1 MPSMNN
7 WFRMSSE
14 ASPLLP
20 ARNPSDYLNT
30 FPIFPLV
37 EALEATNFIHLRWQ
51 DLIPRTVSVS
61 FDTEP
66 CKSLAFAL
74 IVLLELRKRQIAWK
88 GQYPTNSYGQWT
100 EEEARARDVEILE
113 DKMSEFWETFLTQ
126 YRSSSDLHDVLWTPF
141 LLKKDK
147 SRTIRG
153 VKFFF
158 PSATLSIIH
167 STYLI
172 VADFLVDR
180 DGPSKF
186 IAHPIVS
193 MTMSRM
199 WKYGR
204 PEGSHLPTMFR
215 NILNTRATPW

>member
-37 EALEATNFIHLRWQ
+37 EALETTNFIHLRWQ
-51 DLIPRTVSVS
+51 DLIPRTVSAS

-88 GQYPTNSYGQWT
+88 GQYPANSYEQWT
-100 EEEARARDVEILE
+100 EEEAHARDVEILE

-158 PSATLSIIH
+158 SICNSEHNPLDLSYSGGFSCGPRWTVKIH
-167 STYLI
+167 RASHCIY
-172 VADFLVDR
+172 D
-180 DGPSKF
+180 
-186 IAHPIVS
+186 HVS
-193 MTMSRM
+193 HVEIWS
-199 WKYGR
+199 
-204 PEGSHLPTMFR
+204 S
-215 NILNTRATPW
+215 

>member
-1 MPSMNN
+1 
-7 WFRMSSE
+7 MSSE

-158 PSATLSIIH
+158 SICNSEHNPLDLSYSGGFSCGPRWTVKIH
-167 STYLI
+167 RAPHCIY
-172 VADFLVDR
+172 D
-180 DGPSKF
+180 
-186 IAHPIVS
+186 HVS
-193 MTMSRM
+193 HVEIWS
-199 WKYGR
+199 
-204 PEGSHLPTMFR
+204 S
-215 NILNTRATPW
+215 